1 MTPEQIIA
9 LVGTI
14 VTAPFIIE
22 LVKNWF
28 QNRNLRLQTDEKKSE
43 SRDAREWEAMAQALE
58 RERAVYNDVIRRER
72 EEFNRRLLDVEARMS
87 KIQEDNISWQKRY
100 YEEKLQRELL
110 EARVKLLEQELD
122 AVRKSRTL

>member
-72 EEFNRRLLDVEARMS
+72 EEFNRRLLDVEERMS

-122 AVRKSRTL
+122 AVRKSRAL